1 MDYFF
6 VKLSMK
12 KKFLSMNKSKNKI
25 FDLILFRKVMRFSRP
40 YKFIY
45 YLLIFSAI
53 SLSIFSTISPYLLKL
68 VIDDYI
74 VPKNY
79 DGFRFIIFLMFLIL
93 VFEVIFQFI
102 FIYYANWFGQK
113 IIKDIR
119 VVLFKKIL
127 NFKMSYFDNTP
138 VGRLVTRSVSDIEVI
153 ASIFSQGLF
162 MIVADF
168 LKMGFVV
175 IIMLVLNWQLSLI
188 VFSILPIIIYAT
200 KIFQKSMKR
209 AFEDVRTQVA
219 NLNSFVQERING
231 IKIVKLF
238 SRENIDYKIF
248 NEINNKHKK
257 AWLKTVWYN
266 SIFFPVAEIS
276 TSVTIGLLVWYG
288 GLQASL
294 SGAISIGTIFLFI
307 RMSQMLFQPL
317 RQIADKFN
325 TLQMGM
331 VAANRV
337 FNIIE
342 KENKNIKNGK
352 TEKLNIKGS
361 IEIKNLFFSYTEK
374 EEVLKGI
381 NFSAKPGEKVAIVG
395 STGAGK
401 STIINLISRFY
412 EFKNGDILIDDISIK
427 KFKLQSLRRNIALV
441 LQDVFL
447 FADTIHNNI
456 SLFDPSISRKQIIK
470 AAKDIGVHDFIN
482 SLPNNYDYNVKE
494 RGVMLSSG
502 QRQLIAFLRAY
513 VTNPSILILDEA
525 TSSIDANSEELI
537 QRATSKISEGKTS
550 IIIAH
555 RLSTIRNADKII
567 VLDKGNIIE
576 VGDHS
581 SLIANKSGFYYN
593 LFTTQYAENK
603 RIKEISLS

>member
-25 FDLILFRKVMRFSRP
+25 FDLMLFKKVMRFSRP

-93 VFEVIFQFI
+93 IFEVIFQFI

-119 VVLFKKIL
+119 VVLFKKII

-238 SRENIDYKIF
+238 SRENIDFKIF

-352 TEKLNIKGS
+352 IEKLKIKGS

-381 NFSAKPGEKVAIVG
+381 NFSAQPGEKVAIVG

-412 EFKNGDILIDDISIK
+412 EFKNGDIFIDDVSIK
-427 KFKLQSLRRNIALV
+427 KFKLQSLRRNIAIV

-456 SLFDPSISRKQIIK
+456 SLFDESISRKQIIK

-576 VGDHS
+576 VGDHNK
-581 SLIANKSGFYYN
+581 LIADKSGFYYN

-603 RIKEISLS
+603 KIKEISLS